1 MELDLNTYS
10 QSLGLLGNGLKITAL
25 ITASGIATGLFL
37 GTFLAIARN
46 SKNKITSTIA
56 KGYIN
61 LFRAVPLL
69 VVLSSLYLIGMSVLK
84 AKGIYTDIAMPATLI
99 GFALF
104 EAAYFAEIIRSGMN
118 AIAAGQVEAA
128 KALGFSTFQTY
139 SLVIIPQ
146 AFKNAFQSITT
157 QSVAIFHDSTLSMS
171 LAFQTYSLHSC
182 TLEKEMER

>member
-69 VVLSSLYLIGMSVLK
+69 VVLSSLYLIGC
-84 AKGIYTDIAMPATLI
+84 
-99 GFALF
+99 
-104 EAAYFAEIIRSGMN
+104 
-118 AIAAGQVEAA
+118 
-128 KALGFSTFQTY
+128 
-139 SLVIIPQ
+139 
-146 AFKNAFQSITT
+146 QS
-157 QSVAIFHDSTLSMS
+157 
-171 LAFQTYSLHSC
+171 
-182 TLEKEMER
+182 

>member
-128 KALGFSTFQTY
+128 KALGFPPFRHTAWSSF
-139 SLVIIPQ
+139 P
-146 AFKNAFQSITT
+146 K
-157 QSVAIFHDSTLSMS
+157 LSKM
-171 LAFQTYSLHSC
+171 LFRALQPNQ
-182 TLEKEMER
+182 